1 MARILVAEDD
11 PQVGHV
17 LAERLQGDGH
27 GVELAA
33 DAESALEQ
41 LKKRAVDLLLL
52 DLRLPGKS
60 GLDMFDEIRNTPE
73 IDKDMKVVVLTNV
86 DDPTVAKY
94 VEARGGDFLVKAS
107 YSLDEIAAHVSK
119 RLAEQ

>member
-1 MARILVAEDD
+1 MAEDD

-17 LAERLQGDGH
+17 LVERLQEDGH
-27 GVELAA
+27 TAQLVA
-33 DAESALEQ
+33 DAESALDY
-41 LKKRAVDLLLL
+41 LKQSAVDLILL

-73 IDKDMKVVVLTNV
+73 IARQQMKVVVLTNV

-107 YSLDEIAAHVSK
+107 YSLDEIAAHVGE
-119 RLAEQ
+119 RLAKR